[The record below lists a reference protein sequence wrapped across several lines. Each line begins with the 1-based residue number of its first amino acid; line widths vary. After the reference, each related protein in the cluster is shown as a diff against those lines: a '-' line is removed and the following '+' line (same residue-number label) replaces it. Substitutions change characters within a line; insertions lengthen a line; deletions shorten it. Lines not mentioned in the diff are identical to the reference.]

1 MHQHLKGCDCCW
13 FVSQD
18 KSADDTPENDLG
30 DAENTSEDTSEDS
43 SVDIAL

>member
-1 MHQHLKGCDCCW
+1 MYQHLKGCDCCW

-18 KSADDTPENDLG
+18 KPADDTPENDLG
-30 DAENTSEDTSEDS
+30 DAENTSKDTSEAS